1 MVANVAEK
9 GYEAT
14 TIVDLVELSG
24 VSRSAFYK
32 HFSDKQACFLAAIEA
47 LVGPALET
55 ASKTLLPEG
64 EPPSDPQLTKNA
76 FEGLIKRIA
85 AQPAAA
91 TMCIVEVYAGGREA
105 VALLDRVTDSLE
117 ALATPILDAMGREG
131 MPSEMVRALIG
142 GVQKVMHK
150 RLYRGEPEQLVELA
164 PQLWDWLLLYPPPP
178 GPLRGPRRRVLRPLP
193 FEERQAASNPSER
206 LLRGLAAV
214 VAEKGYPETTIAD
227 IIERAGTSYRAF
239 YELFESKEDAV
250 VAALDVGSLQMLAAA
265 LPAFRIAKDWPEAV
279 QGHAGVDVP
288 LRRAGARVRAAGGG
302 RDVRGG
308 QTGARAAREGDR
320 TDGGAAGRRAMSS
333 SPRSRRS
340 PPRRSAGRSTRSSTS
355 TSKRKGPSA
364 WRSWCHGPST
374 SR

>member
-14 TIVDLVELSG
+14 TVADLVELSG

-47 LVGPALET
+47 LVWAGAG
-55 ASKTLLPEG
+55 SRVRRSSLPDG
-64 EPPSDPQLTKNA
+64 EPPSDPRRHQD
-76 FEGLIKRIA
+76 GLRRA
-85 AQPAAA
+85 DRGDRGA
-91 TMCIVEVYAGGREA
+91 AGGGDDVHRRGLCRRA
-105 VALLDRVTDSLE
+105 PRRWRCSTARR
-117 ALATPILDAMGREG
+117 TPSRSWRPPSCEAMGREG

-142 GVQKVMHK
+142 GVQKVIHK
-150 RLYRGEPEQLVELA
+150 RLYQGKPEELAELA
-164 PQLWDWLLLYPPPP
+164 PQLWDWLFLYPPPP

-206 LLRGLAAV
+206 LLRALAAV

-239 YELFESKEDAV
+239 YERFESKEDAV

-265 LPAFRIAKDWPEAV
+265 LPAFRMR
-279 QGHAGVDVP
+279 QGLGGRGAGHPGGDVP
-288 LRRAGARVRAAGGG
+288 LRGAGARVRAAGGG

-308 QTGARAAREGDR
+308 QTGARAARAGDR
-320 TDGGAAGRRAMSS
+320 TDGGPAGSGLRARPRDPADHRRGDRRGAVRALLR
-333 SPRSRRS
+333 PRESRR
-340 PPRRSAGRSTRSSTS
+340 
-355 TSKRKGPSA
+355 GPSA
-364 WRSWCHGPST
+364 WRRWCRGPST
-374 SR
+374 